1 MKAVL
6 SGFVAALF
14 VAGLAAFVLE
24 STVQITSEAQFQ
36 TSGARPRSSTPGA
49 GLRRAREPAADLRR
63 RSGQRRE

>member
-24 STVQITSEAQFQ
+24 STVQIPSEAQFQ
-36 TSGARPRSSTPGA
+36 TSGARP
-49 GLRRAREPAADLRR
+49 
-63 RSGQRRE
+63 